1 MDTST
6 YIALS
11 GQDARQREMDVLAN
25 NIANL
30 STPGFKGEQM
40 MFHEYLSAP
49 PGGGDPSSYVGIV
62 GSARDMGQGPLTHT
76 GNPLDIALNGPGFL
90 SVATPNGTNEYTR
103 DGHLQLD
110 SQGEIVTSG
119 GFVVQ
124 SDAGS
129 PIVIPAGA
137 GPITVGKD
145 GTVSTRD
152 GSLGKI
158 GVVTFA
164 DPQQM
169 LEQQGGLYTTTQATQ
184 PVAGTT
190 TVEQG
195 TIEESNI
202 QPIVEMTKLMSAER
216 DISTSKNF
224 ADGEHNRLKNAID
237 RLGKTI

>member
-40 MFHEYLSAP
+40 MFHEYLSTP
-49 PGGGDPSSYVGIV
+49 SGSSDPSSYVSIV
-62 GSARDMGQGPLTHT
+62 GNARDMSQGPLTHT

-90 SVATPNGTNEYTR
+90 SVATPAGTNEYTR

-110 SQGEIVTSG
+110 SQGEIVSAS

-124 SDAGS
+124 SEAGS
-129 PIVIPAGA
+129 PIVIPSGA
-137 GPITVGKD
+137 GPVTIGKD

-152 GSLGKI
+152 GSIAKI

-169 LEQQGGLYTTTQATQ
+169 QEQQGGLYTTTQTSQ
-184 PVAGTT
+184 PAAGTT

-195 TIEESNI
+195 TIEDSNI
-202 QPIVEMTKLMSAER
+202 QPIVEMTKLMTAER
-216 DISTSKNF
+216 DITSSKNF